1 MRQHLRY
8 LTAALAATGV
18 LATSSCKKDSPVEP
32 LKAAS
37 IVAVSGSG
45 QTARINAALTNAIVV
60 KVLDQHGAAF
70 AGAAVTF
77 TATGGGTVTGSATT
91 NASGNAQ
98 TNWTLGN
105 TPGSQSVNACVA
117 GVTSC
122 ATFTAIATV
131 PIATS
136 LQKLSGDGQTAA
148 GNTAFATK
156 PSVKVLDETGA
167 AMAGVS
173 VTFTVTGGS
182 GSITGGSATTNATG
196 IATVGNWIAG
206 PIGGVHKLRASA
218 AGITSTVEFTSTGT
232 PAAIVNTYE
241 GCVDWLTQPSSIGR
255 PIDDCQRVTIETRAD
270 SSTGTTQVKAFLQ
283 GTQGH
288 TVNMTSAASVGVDL
302 ISKAGVTLGVIT
314 GITPAIVQP
323 VTQFTGGTTPPA
335 LANAWFVT
343 GTTTHRISS
352 SKLGL
357 LQSGVVGCNSS
368 VAVNGGQMSPNGFI
382 TFQTCMA
389 TAAGGLTISYV
400 TDKIWTA
407 NDVWFRLQFVFI
419 NNNQTPNAAGS
430 NSCSQPGVSGVV
442 APSLCID
449 PPKP

>member
-1 MRQHLRY
+1 MRTKLQY
-8 LTAALAATGV
+8 LMAALAAAGT
-18 LATSSCKKDSPVEP
+18 LFTASCKKDSPVEP

-45 QTARINAALTNAIVV
+45 QTARINVALTNALVV

-70 AGAAVTF
+70 SGASVTF
-77 TATGGGTVTGSATT
+77 TAIGGGTVTGNATT

-98 TNWTLGN
+98 TNWTLGSA
-105 TPGSQSVNACVA
+105 PGSQSVNACVA
-117 GVTSC
+117 GVTTC
-122 ATFTAIATV
+122 ATFTATATV

-167 AMAGVS
+167 TMAGVS

-196 IATVGNWIAG
+196 IATVGNWLAG
-206 PIGGVHKLRASA
+206 PIGGIHKLRAAA
-218 AGITSTVEFTSTGT
+218 AGITNTVEFTSTGT
-232 PAAIVNTYE
+232 PATIVNTYE
-241 GCVDWLTQPSSIGR
+241 GCVDWLTPPAAVGR
-255 PIDDCQRVTIETRAD
+255 PIDECQRVTLETRAD
-270 SSTGTTQVKAFLQ
+270 SSTGTTVVKAFLQ

-288 TVNMTSAASVGVDL
+288 TANQTSAASVGVDL
-302 ISKAGVTLGVIT
+302 VSKAGVTLGAIT

-323 VTQFTGGTTPPA
+323 VTQFTGGTTPPT
-335 LANAWFVT
+335 LANSWFVT

-357 LQSGVVGCNSS
+357 LQSGVVGCNNN
-368 VAVNGGQMSPNGFI
+368 VAINGGQMSPNGFI

-389 TAAGGLTISYV
+389 TASGGLTISYV
-400 TDKIWTA
+400 ADKIWTA

-419 NNNQTPNAAGS
+419 NNNQVPNAAGS
-430 NSCSQPGVSGVV
+430 NSCAQPGISGAV
-442 APSLCID
+442 APSLCIN
-449 PPKP
+449 PPAP